1 MRCVQTRR
9 QHRKDIWLT
18 EVNRI
23 QKHARIGDLRDIGT
37 KNDRKYSVT
46 SVFRALTRRSFIEF
60 LSIPKS
66 AA

>member
-18 EVNRI
+18 ELNRI

-37 KNDRKYSVT
+37 KNDKN
-46 SVFRALTRRSFIEF
+46 
-60 LSIPKS
+60 IP
-66 AA
+66 